1 MIAFLEGEL
10 VGRGPDVA
18 VLDVGG
24 VGYELSMSSRALAG
38 LPDGPGPVR
47 IWTYLQV
54 KDDGLSLFGFLD
66 PAEKEM
72 FMALLAVK
80 GLGPK
85 LALALLSAL
94 APAQVADAIARGDD
108 AAIARAP
115 GIGKKTAQRVVL
127 ELKDRFSSLAAP
139 LVGGG
144 VGVGGGA
151 GGADGVPAAAGA
163 PVSGLQEAREALR
176 GMGFSDAEADA
187 ALSGCPAD
195 AGVEEGIRYALKSLG
210 AAR

>member
-1 MIAFLEGEL
+1 MIAFLEGA
-10 VGRGPDVA
+10 VAGRGLDFA
-18 VLDVGG
+18 VLEVGG
-24 VGYELSMSSRALAG
+24 VGYELSMSSRALAD
-38 LPDGPGPVR
+38 LPAGSQTVR

-54 KDDGLSLFGFLD
+54 KDDGLALFGFLD

-72 FMALLAVK
+72 FIALIGVK

-94 APAQVADAIARGDD
+94 SPAQVADAIAAGDD

-115 GIGKKTAQRVVL
+115 GIGKKIAQRVVL
-127 ELKDRFSSLAAP
+127 ELKDRFSSLAAS
-139 LVGGG
+139 LAGYAGAEG
-144 VGVGGGA
+144 AALESGA
-151 GGADGVPAAAGA
+151 GAHAV
-163 PVSGLQEAREALR
+163 VGLREVHEALR
-176 GMGFSDAEADA
+176 GMGFSDAEVGA

-195 AGVEEGIRYALKSLG
+195 ASVEEGIRYALKTLG